1 MTNNGA
7 AWPSKGRSSAGRCSN
22 RSLGSYLRKRFSA
35 GIGTLVTEMKKIAVG
50 SRELKTRLGTYLRK
64 VQKGQIPVI
73 TDRGRPVAE
82 LTPVRVHG
90 NDESRALAELAAIG
104 LLTRQFDAPLERLQG
119 ISAKRPL
126 SNAVVEDRED
136 RF

>member
-1 MTNNGA
+1 
-7 AWPSKGRSSAGRCSN
+7 
-22 RSLGSYLRKRFSA
+22 
-35 GIGTLVTEMKKIAVG
+35 VTEMKKIAVG